1 MTSPVATVLSVAGN
15 QALVEV
21 TDRNV
26 CPRCAAGNGCGAGI
40 FGGDKGPVS
49 LTVRVDDGVRIST
62 GDQVRLSLAPANLV
76 RASFYAYGAPLAG
89 LLLAAG
95 LAYWLVDPL
104 SDLLAVLVSISGLL
118 GGAIAGRKLAYRNE
132 CVSRISPSIAGLA
145 NVEKSGLAQ

>member
-1 MTSPVATVLSVAGN
+1 LTSPFATVLSVAGN
-15 QALVEV
+15 EALVEV

-40 FGGDKGPVS
+40 FGVDKDPVS
-49 LTVRVDDGVRIST
+49 LTVRIDDGVRIAT
-62 GDQVRLSLAPANLV
+62 GDQVRLSLAPADLV
-76 RASFYAYGAPLAG
+76 RASIYAYGAPLAG

-104 SDLLAVLVSISGLL
+104 GDLMAALVSISGLL
-118 GGAIAGRKLAYRNE
+118 GGGVAGRILAHRHA

-145 NVEKSGLAQ
+145 NVEKPGH

>member
-15 QALVEV
+15 EAVVEV

-40 FGGDKGPVS
+40 FGVDKEPVS
-49 LTVRVDDGVRIST
+49 LTVRIDSGVRIAT
-62 GDQVRLSLAPANLV
+62 GDQVRLSLEPADLV
-76 RASFYAYGAPLAG
+76 MASFYAYGAPLTG
-89 LLLAAG
+89 LLFAAG

-104 SDLLAVLVSISGLL
+104 SDLLALVVSISGLL
-118 GGAIAGRKLAYRNE
+118 TGGVAGRMLAQRNE

-145 NVEKSGLAQ
+145 DVE